1 MRQLELIKNRAK
13 ERGLIETIKSIHRH
27 ALRVT
32 GVRKLLMLIGSI
44 EDTPSIREKLNAK
57 FDRHFNS
64 QVAYGPL
71 KGFRFDPKDKIK
83 TARAA
88 RIFGLWEKEVIDTL
102 VSLSGKR
109 RYLVDIGAADGFYS
123 VGMLFAGLYEKSF
136 NFEILNYRREQLQRT
151 AELNNVF
158 PSVNVFSEANL
169 ETVNE
174 LPDDVKANSVV
185 LCDIEGGEFELLTDD
200 ILRDFQSCYWI
211 IELHESHVTDGE
223 QKLKGLVRRTEKYF
237 VNEVIKTKERNLS
250 EFPELEFIKDDER
263 WLICSD
269 GRGRLGKW
277 LLLSPKV

>member
-1 MRQLELIKNRAK
+1 MLQLNLIKNRAK

-27 ALRVT
+27 ALRVI

-44 EDTPSIREKLNAK
+44 EDTPSIRKKLNAN

-71 KGFRFDPKDKIK
+71 KGFRFDPKDKIM

-88 RIFGLWEKEVIDTL
+88 RIFGLWEKEVSDIL

-136 NFEILNYRREQLQRT
+136 NFEILSYRREQLQRT
-151 AELNNVF
+151 AELN
-158 PSVNVFSEANL
+158 E
-169 ETVNE
+169 
-174 LPDDVKANSVV
+174 VKANSVV
-185 LCDIEGGEFELLTDD
+185 LCDIEGGEFELLTDE
-200 ILRDFQSCYWI
+200 ILQSFQSCYWV

-223 QKLKGLVRRTEKYF
+223 QKLTELVQRTEKYF
-237 VNEVIKTKERNLS
+237 VNEVIKTKERDLS
-250 EFPELEFIKDDER
+250 QFSELEFVKDDER

-277 LLLSPKV
+277 LLLSLIELS